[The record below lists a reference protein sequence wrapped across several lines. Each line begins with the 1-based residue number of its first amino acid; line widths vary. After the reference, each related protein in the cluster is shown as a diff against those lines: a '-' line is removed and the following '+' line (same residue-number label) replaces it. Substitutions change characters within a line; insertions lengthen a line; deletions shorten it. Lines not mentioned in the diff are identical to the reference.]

1 MSLVSLQNVSKQYAD
16 RTILDE
22 VSITI
27 EARDRVGLI
36 GVNGAGKSTLLK
48 ILLGFEEPDGGIIQ
62 RKRNLTTG
70 LVPQNPMLDPAMTVG
85 EIVRSG
91 HSAHETLKRRFDAI
105 AEALAQASET
115 GKTNEDLETGGHD
128 DTSDNTSDEV
138 LALLEEQAHL
148 SEQLTYAAGWE
159 TAHRAD
165 AVMNALGLP
174 PADRLAASLSL
185 GEQRRVAIAR
195 AILAQPELL
204 VLDEPTNHVDVATI
218 EWLEDA
224 LADWPGALILVT
236 HDRFFL
242 DKVAN
247 RHAEIDRG
255 TLRLYDG
262 NYADYLAARAIR
274 EQIEESTEHK
284 RQRAIES
291 ELTWVRRR
299 APARTTKQRARL
311 ERFDA
316 MVAARP
322 QGPVGETQFRLP
334 HPKRLGKTILE
345 LRGVSVSIGERRLID
360 NLDLGLKHGDR
371 LGIVG
376 PNGIGKTTLL
386 RVIQQERSP
395 DCGEVVVGQNT
406 SIAYADQRRILDDD
420 NTVLEEVAG
429 DSDVV
434 WIGEHPTSVHA
445 FLDGL
450 LFEGATQRTKIGALS
465 GGERS
470 RVALAKALRVT
481 ANLLILDEPTND
493 LDLPTLRVLE
503 DALVE
508 YPGCALIVSHDRY
521 FLDRVATGI
530 LAFEGD
536 GRVVLYE
543 GSYDSYRRREQ
554 MRRSGAPSASS
565 AKSKPSDAKQA
576 AETRGSAQS
585 TPHDRR
591 ADPEKPRLKRTYKE
605 QREFESMEER
615 ILEAEGEVET
625 LEALVSDPQSIRELG
640 PKIQEK
646 LQALEG
652 ARARVETLYARWAE
666 LSELS

>member
-1 MSLVSLQNVSKQYAD
+1 MSLVSLQKVSKRYAD

-48 ILLGFEEPDGGIIQ
+48 ILLGLEEPDDGLIQ
-62 RKRNLTTG
+62 RKRDLTTG
-70 LVPQNPMLDPAMTVG
+70 LVPQNPILDPGASVAQ
-85 EIVRSG
+85 IVRSG
-91 HSAHETLKRRFDAI
+91 LLEHEALKGRYEAI
-105 AEALAQASET
+105 AQALESKEADRPDTPHAVESASR
-115 GKTNEDLETGGHD
+115 
-128 DTSDNTSDEV
+128 EV
-138 LALLEEQAHL
+138 FALLEEQAHL
-148 SEQLTYAAGWE
+148 AEQLTHAAGWE

-165 AVMNALGLP
+165 AVMSALGLP
-174 PADRLAASLSL
+174 PGDRTAGSLSL
-185 GEQRRVAIAR
+185 GEQRRVALAR
-195 AILAQPELL
+195 ALLAQPELL

-224 LADWPGALILVT
+224 LAEWPGALILVT

-255 TLRLYDG
+255 TLRLYEG
-262 NYADYLAARAIR
+262 NYAEYLAARALR

-284 RQRAIES
+284 RQRAIEN

-322 QGPVGETQFRLP
+322 QGPVGEAKFRLP

-345 LRGVSVSIGERRLID
+345 LRGVDVSIEGRWLIRD
-360 NLDLGLKHGDR
+360 LDLGLKHGDR

-386 RVIQQERSP
+386 RVIQQERIP
-395 DCGEVVVGQNT
+395 DRGEIIVGQNT
-406 SIAYADQRRILDDD
+406 NIAYADQRRILDD
-420 NTVLEEVAG
+420 NKTVLEEVAG

-434 WIGEHPTSVHA
+434 WIGDTPTSVRG

-450 LFEGATQRTKIGALS
+450 LFEGSAQRTKVGALS

-470 RVALAKALRVT
+470 RVALAKALRIT

-503 DALVE
+503 DALVD

-530 LAFEGD
+530 LAFEGE

-543 GSYDSYRRREQ
+543 GSYESYRQRT
-554 MRRSGAPSASS
+554 RSPIDGSSPAKAKANAASNVKAN
-565 AKSKPSDAKQA
+565 AKPKSRS
-576 AETRGSAQS
+576 
-585 TPHDRR
+585 
-591 ADPEKPRLKRTYKE
+591 KRTYQE
-605 QREFESMEER
+605 QREFESMEAR
-615 ILEAEGEVET
+615 ILEAEAEVER
-625 LEALVSDPQSIRELG
+625 LETLVSDAQSIRDLG

-646 LQALEG
+646 LRSLES
-652 ARARVETLYARWAE
+652 ARERVEVLYTRWAE
-666 LSELS
+666 LSERG